1 VSSYGNYNKI
11 IDYLVVKVCKFPNEF
26 NELENASSIMK
37 SIFPTQPRSERRRFH
52 ENPCICAANLSRRW
66 TRCSVGGKPEV
77 CAPSDRADCREDRHG
92 SPQTK
97 PWQPASEMLI
107 KRRRGVSHSN
117 ICRPAD
123 RKSRSVEQART
134 PVPREIRRER
144 REGECL
150 VGRNATA
157 RKTSRHA
164 CRHWMEQSRRRKN
177 RARSKFF
184 KR

>member
-1 VSSYGNYNKI
+1 
-11 IDYLVVKVCKFPNEF
+11 
-26 NELENASSIMK
+26 MK

-52 ENPCICAANLSRRW
+52 ENPCICAGNLSRRW

-77 CAPSDRADCREDRHG
+77 CAPSDRAECREDRHG
-92 SPQTK
+92 LPQTK

-117 ICRPAD
+117 LCRPAD
-123 RKSRSVEQART
+123 RKSRSVKQART

-177 RARSKFF
+177 RARSIGNFSNARSGDTTTPGRAAKH
-184 KR
+184 KIRRASPTGSPGN

>member
-1 VSSYGNYNKI
+1 V
-11 IDYLVVKVCKFPNEF
+11 
-26 NELENASSIMK
+26 K

-52 ENPCICAANLSRRW
+52 ENPCICAGNLSRRW

-77 CAPSDRADCREDRHG
+77 CTPSNRVECREDRHG
-92 SPQTK
+92 LPQTK

-117 ICRPAD
+117 LCRPAD
-123 RKSRSVEQART
+123 RKSRSVKQART

-157 RKTSRHA
+157 RFRPDATRADIGWNSRGEEKTELDRNFS
-164 CRHWMEQSRRRKN
+164 N
-177 RARSKFF
+177 ARSGDTTTPGRAAKH
-184 KR
+184 KIRRASPTGSPGN